1 MRNIG
6 RLDKR
11 IEIQTRSSTTRD
23 AFGAVNFEQDWGDI
37 SVCFADVKETRGDE
51 RDVNGKQEVKLL
63 AEFTMRDRSIT
74 AASQRI
80 IYDGKVFD
88 ITSVKPLSSNRRD
101 GIVVSGEYVEDAPIT
116 FVEGFFLTPTG
127 DYYMNADGDSYRR
140 HRYA

>member
-51 RDVNGKQEVKLL
+51 RDVNGKQGGKDARRVYNAGSKYYGSL
-63 AEFTMRDRSIT
+63 A
-74 AASQRI
+74 AHH
-80 IYDGKVFD
+80 
-88 ITSVKPLSSNRRD
+88 L
-101 GIVVSGEYVEDAPIT
+101 
-116 FVEGFFLTPTG
+116 
-127 DYYMNADGDSYRR
+127 
-140 HRYA
+140 